1 MSRLTK
7 LLAVLAL
14 TLTGCPTAE
23 TPPGLGT
30 SQVDPLVVSIAPS
43 GGDLRLGP
51 AAASADPIRLH
62 VEGNSADPSYRT
74 NWTLGAGTCLRVV
87 PRAGEAVVVTG
98 APLAADYYH
107 LGRVLGVSIGTAP
120 DQRFMAFGDPVLW
133 ETIPCPA
140 TP

>member
-1 MSRLTK
+1 MIRPLT
-7 LLAVLAL
+7 LVSVLAL
-14 TLTGCPTAE
+14 AGCPSPE

-30 SQVDPLVVSIAPS
+30 SAVDPLVVSIAPTGS
-43 GGDLRLGP
+43 DLHVGP
-51 AAASADPIRLH
+51 ALGSVEPIRLH

-87 PRAGEAVVVTG
+87 PREGEPVVVTG

-107 LGRVLGVSIGTAP
+107 LGRVLGVSIGAAP
-120 DQRFMAFGDPVLW
+120 DQSFMAFGDPIQWATV
-133 ETIPCPA
+133 PCPA